1 MMRIP
6 REERHDVAFVMGAMA
21 GGVAAATVTLFQ
33 APQSGART
41 RADLARALGRVGPV
55 VSSALSAARDGLV
68 AVARGTGATADQARA
83 RAAGTL
89 SAAGRILPGHDR
101 DDPAQATDELP
112 AVDEL
117 VASAPTGTRPAAMT
131 GPLAARPFGEG
142 PIATGGGPVGSAAEA
157 AVVLEAAAL
166 RGRDGSMSGAPV
178 DQVIDGPRPAN
189 VSPDR

>member
-68 AVARGTGATADQARA
+68 AVARGTGATADQA
-83 RAAGTL
+83 
-89 SAAGRILPGHDR
+89 
-101 DDPAQATDELP
+101 
-112 AVDEL
+112 
-117 VASAPTGTRPAAMT
+117 
-131 GPLAARPFGEG
+131 
-142 PIATGGGPVGSAAEA
+142 
-157 AVVLEAAAL
+157 
-166 RGRDGSMSGAPV
+166 
-178 DQVIDGPRPAN
+178 
-189 VSPDR
+189 

>member
-1 MMRIP
+1 
-6 REERHDVAFVMGAMA
+6 
-21 GGVAAATVTLFQ
+21 
-33 APQSGART
+33 
-41 RADLARALGRVGPV
+41 
-55 VSSALSAARDGLV
+55 
-68 AVARGTGATADQARA
+68 
-83 RAAGTL
+83 
-89 SAAGRILPGHDR
+89 DR